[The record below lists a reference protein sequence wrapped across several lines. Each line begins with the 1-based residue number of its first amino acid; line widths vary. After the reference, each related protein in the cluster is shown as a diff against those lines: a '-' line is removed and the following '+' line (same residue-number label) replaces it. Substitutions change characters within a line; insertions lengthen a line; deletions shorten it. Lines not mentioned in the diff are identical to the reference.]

1 MDSLF
6 ETLNNLSKQAKIYE
20 INDGCNV
27 ITDKLDFTKKEDL
40 ELLKQK
46 INELKDTKNPIVGVI
61 KSIAGTEYENVLN
74 SIISDAEKIYND
86 NQKAKS
92 EEKPVIKENRPSD
105 KISDELQRQIAKLTS
120 DYVNEVIIP
129 NFTNITP
136 EQTMSIYTSLFEFA
150 CWIYK
155 R

>member
-1 MDSLF
+1 
-6 ETLNNLSKQAKIYE
+6 
-20 INDGCNV
+20 
-27 ITDKLDFTKKEDL
+27 
-40 ELLKQK
+40 
-46 INELKDTKNPIVGVI
+46 
-61 KSIAGTEYENVLN
+61 
-74 SIISDAEKIYND
+74 
-86 NQKAKS
+86 
-92 EEKPVIKENRPSD
+92 
-105 KISDELQRQIAKLTS
+105 LTS

>member
-40 ELLKQK
+40 EILKQK

>member
-40 ELLKQK
+40 DILKQK

-61 KSIAGTEYENVLN
+61 KSIAGKEYENVLN

>member
-40 ELLKQK
+40 DILKQK

>member
-27 ITDKLDFTKKEDL
+27 ITDKLDFTTKEDL
-40 ELLKQK
+40 DILKQK